1 MTLWKIRLVAFGLA
15 LVSAVAAIGGTIVLS
30 VDGPDGHKYFDMG
43 MLQEMPSV
51 TIETETIWTDGEQ
64 VFTGVSLQELAR
76 HLGIEHGAFEA
87 VATNAY
93 SVEIPM
99 TDAVEGGALIAYER
113 NGLAMTVRDKGPLWI
128 VYPYDHNPRYR
139 SEETYSRSIWQLEKL
154 IVKP

>member
-1 MTLWKIRLVAFGLA
+1 MTQWKIRLVACGLA
-15 LVSAVAAIGGTIVLS
+15 LVSAVAAVGGTIFLS
-30 VDGPDGHKYFDMG
+30 VEGPDGQKNFDMG

-76 HLGIEHGAFEA
+76 HLGIENGAFEA

-99 TDAVEGGALIAYER
+99 TDAVEGG
-113 NGLAMTVRDKGPLWI
+113 GFDCV
-128 VYPYDHNPRYR
+128 
-139 SEETYSRSIWQLEKL
+139 
-154 IVKP
+154 